1 MRLEEVIGEGE
12 LEHASEQVVY
22 DSKRGCGELAAKAA
36 VCAAI
41 TAAAGAEITA
51 AAGADTTAA
60 AGAETTA
67 AADDGTDPTF
77 LELTHSWS

>member
-41 TAAAGAEITA
+41 TAAAGA
-51 AAGADTTAA
+51 DTTAA